1 VLPPAVTAAMPLMRN
16 LNPAARRVLAED
28 GTVRR
33 IKAGALLWSAGDV
46 PLGLYVVIEGLVR
59 VVRIVAGRQHVVHS
73 EGPGGTLGDVPLF
86 DGSTYPATAIAASA
100 VTCAVFSREA
110 LQRAIAADPRL
121 AFVLLARLAGR
132 VRHVIERLDGAQAR
146 TVGQRLSRHLVGRFR
161 LAGSAPFDLGGTQTA
176 LAEELGTVREV
187 LVRELRALRDAGA
200 IAPVGRGR
208 WRVVDE
214 GRLRHRAGLRGSEG
228 AARET

>member
-1 VLPPAVTAAMPLMRN
+1 
-16 LNPAARRVLAED
+16 
-28 GTVRR
+28 
-33 IKAGALLWSAGDV
+33 V
-46 PLGLYVVIEGLVR
+46 PRGLYVVVEGLVR

-110 LQRAIAADPRL
+110 LQRA
-121 AFVLLARLAGR
+121 LLARLAGR

-161 LAGSAPFDLGGTQTA
+161 TAGAAPFDLGGTQTA
-176 LAEELGTVREV
+176 VAEELGTVREV

-214 GRLRHRAGLRGSEG
+214 DRLRHRAGLRGREG
-228 AARET
+228 APRET